1 MPAEIAGARSAE
13 QSSFAHHAE
22 QSPFAHFAEQSPF
35 AHRAEQSPFAHFANT
50 TINSLVSYLRGAVKI
65 YTYNQ
70 SILKRFQEV
79 IMKKSAKLLSAVMA
93 GAMVLSMA
101 GCGSSSNSTETTAAA
116 AETTAAAADSS
127 AAESKEATSNT
138 DATVIK
144 LGTTVNEQDS
154 FQVCAEK
161 FAELV
166 KERTNGAYEIE
177 IHPNGA
183 LGDERTML
191 ESMQMGTLD
200 MGIITSGPFVNFS
213 SAMGVLDMP
222 FLFANNEEAYKILD
236 GEIGKELLGTL
247 EDADLKGLA
256 YAERGFRNI
265 TNSKKPIT
273 NAADVAGLKLRVME
287 NDVYTATFK
296 ALDVNAVP
304 MAWSDALTALQQGTI
319 DGEENPINVIYSYKL
334 WESQKYV
341 TLDRHSYSTA
351 IITMSNDLFKSLPE
365 DVQKIFEESAQE
377 AAEYERQ
384 WVADQE
390 ADQLQEI
397 KDHGME
403 VVENPDVDSF
413 RAAVQSVY
421 DAYPD
426 YADYIKRIQDALK

>member
-1 MPAEIAGARSAE
+1 
-13 QSSFAHHAE
+13 
-22 QSPFAHFAEQSPF
+22 
-35 AHRAEQSPFAHFANT
+35 
-50 TINSLVSYLRGAVKI
+50 
-65 YTYNQ
+65 
-70 SILKRFQEV
+70 
-79 IMKKSAKLLSAVMA
+79 MKKSAKLLSAVMA

-116 AETTAAAADSS
+116 AETTAAADSS

-222 FLFANNEEAYKILD
+222 FLFANNEEAYKVLD

-319 DGEENPINVIYSYKL
+319 DGEE
-334 WESQKYV
+334 SQKYV

-351 IITMSNDLFKSLPE
+351 IITMSSDLFKSLPE

>member
-1 MPAEIAGARSAE
+1 
-13 QSSFAHHAE
+13 
-22 QSPFAHFAEQSPF
+22 
-35 AHRAEQSPFAHFANT
+35 
-50 TINSLVSYLRGAVKI
+50 
-65 YTYNQ
+65 
-70 SILKRFQEV
+70 
-79 IMKKSAKLLSAVMA
+79 MKKSAKLLSAVMA

-101 GCGSSSNSTETTAAA
+101 GCGSSSNSAETTAAA
-116 AETTAAAADSS
+116 AETTAAADSS

-236 GEIGKELLGTL
+236 GEIGKELLATL

-296 ALDVNAVP
+296 ALGVNAVP

-426 YADYIKRIQDALK
+426 YADFIKRIQDALK

>member
-1 MPAEIAGARSAE
+1 MPAEIAGARS
-13 QSSFAHHAE
+13 
-22 QSPFAHFAEQSPF
+22 AEQSPF

-101 GCGSSSNSTETTAAA
+101 GCGSSSNSTETTAAS

-365 DVQKIFEESAQE
+365 DVQTIFEESAQE

-426 YADYIKRIQDALK
+426 YADYITRIQDALK

>member
-1 MPAEIAGARSAE
+1 MPAEIAGARS
-13 QSSFAHHAE
+13 
-22 QSPFAHFAEQSPF
+22 AEQSPF

-65 YTYNQ
+65 YTYNP

>member
-1 MPAEIAGARSAE
+1 MPAEIAGARS
-13 QSSFAHHAE
+13 
-22 QSPFAHFAEQSPF
+22 AEQSPF

-65 YTYNQ
+65 YTYHQ

-222 FLFANNEEAYKILD
+222 FLFANNEEAYKVLD

>member
-1 MPAEIAGARSAE
+1 
-13 QSSFAHHAE
+13 
-22 QSPFAHFAEQSPF
+22 
-35 AHRAEQSPFAHFANT
+35 
-50 TINSLVSYLRGAVKI
+50 
-65 YTYNQ
+65 
-70 SILKRFQEV
+70 
-79 IMKKSAKLLSAVMA
+79 MKKSAKLLSAVMA

-116 AETTAAAADSS
+116 AETTAAADSS

-191 ESMQMGTLD
+191 E
-200 MGIITSGPFVNFS
+200 IITSGPFVNFS

-296 ALDVNAVP
+296 ALGVNAVLLQ
-304 MAWSDALTALQQGTI
+304 ALGVP
-319 DGEENPINVIYSYKL
+319 EVCNP
-334 WESQKYV
+334 
-341 TLDRHSYSTA
+341 
-351 IITMSNDLFKSLPE
+351 
-365 DVQKIFEESAQE
+365 
-377 AAEYERQ
+377 
-384 WVADQE
+384 
-390 ADQLQEI
+390 
-397 KDHGME
+397 
-403 VVENPDVDSF
+403 
-413 RAAVQSVY
+413 
-421 DAYPD
+421 
-426 YADYIKRIQDALK
+426 